1 MILDERTEFCD
12 ATSVVLTAGSAWQNI
27 GDVVDR
33 QAVTGAGAAAPG
45 NVTVDLGAG
54 QPIYLV
60 IAFTT
65 SVIGS
70 TDATG
75 TFALRLV
82 SDTSDNPPHVSS
94 ATVHWTGVTYSTNT
108 SAVAALTAGVR
119 YVAIALPSGDY
130 ERYLGIQCQVT
141 TRNTT
146 AGAIDAFLTLDYNRV
161 KHYVNAI
168 DATT

>member
-60 IAFTT
+60 IAVTT
-65 SVIGS
+65 GVIAAG
-70 TDATG
+70 AG
-75 TFALRLV
+75 TIDFRLV
-82 SDTSDNPPHVSS
+82 SDTSDNPPHVSTS
-94 ATVHWTGVTYSTNT
+94 TVHWTSSSYVTS
-108 SAVAALTAGVR
+108 SASPSANLPAGTRVVAV
-119 YVAIALPSGDY
+119 ALPSGDY
-130 ERYLGIQCQVT
+130 ERYLGIQCRVQT
-141 TRNTT
+141 QNTS